1 MNLSISKKS
10 IVKSL
15 SIVVIVLI
23 LLSITGQLYK
33 YLINDGENRY
43 IFDFLNLD
51 KEHNLPTLYSTLSLY
66 FCGILL
72 MIISFGVRFNKE
84 KFFLHWCFL
93 GLTFLYLGTDEILV
107 LHEQIISPLRSVINT
122 TGFLY
127 ITWVIPA
134 LILVLFFALAY
145 IKFLKALPAKTRNWF
160 IVSGIVFV
168 LGAVGLEVIGSNY
181 MYNYGQDSLSYSFI
195 TTVEETLEM
204 TGILMFINTL
214 LDYLSTYYYELNI
227 VFRIPDEDDN

>member
-15 SIVVIVLI
+15 SIIVVVLI
-23 LLSITGQLYK
+23 LLSISGQLYK
-33 YLINDGENRY
+33 YLINDGKNRY

-51 KEHNLPTLYSTLSLY
+51 KEYNIPTLYVMLSLY

-72 MIISFGVRFNKE
+72 MIISFGVRLKKE
-84 KFFLHWCFL
+84 KFFLHWGFL
-93 GLTFLYLGTDEILV
+93 SLTFLYLGTDEILV
-107 LHEQIISPLRSVINT
+107 LHEQIISPLRSVLKT

-127 ITWVIPA
+127 MTWVIPA
-134 LILVLFFALAY
+134 LILLLLFVIAY
-145 IKFLKALPAKTRNWF
+145 IKFLKALPVKTRNWF

-181 MYNYGQDSLSYSFI
+181 LYNYGQDSLSYSFI
-195 TTVEETLEM
+195 TTVEETFELI
-204 TGILMFINTL
+204 GILMFINAI
-214 LDYLSTYYYELNI
+214 LDYLSTYYSEWNVI
-227 VFRIPDEDDN
+227 FKKPQ

>member
-15 SIVVIVLI
+15 SIIVIVLI

-51 KEHNLPTLYSTLSLY
+51 KEYNIPTLYAMLSLY

-72 MIISFGVRFNKE
+72 MIISFGVRFKKK
-84 KFFLHWCFL
+84 KFFLHWFFL
-93 GLTFLYLGTDEILV
+93 SVAFLYLGTDEILV
-107 LHEQIISPLRSVINT
+107 LHEQIISPLRSVIKT

-160 IVSGIVFV
+160 ILSGIVYV
-168 LGAVGLEVIGSNY
+168 IGAVGLEVIGSNY
-181 MYNYGQDSLSYSFI
+181 IYNYGQDSLTYSLI
-195 TTVEETLEM
+195 TTVEETIEM
-204 TGILMFINTL
+204 TGILMFINII
-214 LDYLSTYYYELNI
+214 LDYLSTYYSELNI
-227 VFRIPDEDDN
+227 VFRKT

>member
-15 SIVVIVLI
+15 SITVIVLI
-23 LLSITGQLYK
+23 LLSVTGQLYK

-51 KEHNLPTLYSTLSLY
+51 KEYNIPTLYVMLSLY

-72 MIISFGVRFNKE
+72 MIISFGVRLKKE

-93 GLTFLYLGTDEILV
+93 SVTFLYLGTDEILV
-107 LHEQIISPLRSVINT
+107 LHEQIISPLRSVLKT

-127 ITWVIPA
+127 VTWVIPA
-134 LILVLFFALAY
+134 MILVLFFALAY
-145 IKFLKALPAKTRNWF
+145 IKFLKALPVKTRNWF

-181 MYNYGQDSLSYSFI
+181 LYNYGQDSLSYSFI
-195 TTVEETLEM
+195 TTVEETFELI
-204 TGILMFINTL
+204 GILMFINAI
-214 LDYLSTYYYELNI
+214 LDYLSSYHYELNV
-227 VFRIPDEDDN
+227 VFRKTQ

>member
-1 MNLSISKKS
+1 MNLSISRKS

-15 SIVVIVLI
+15 SIIVVVLI
-23 LLSITGQLYK
+23 LSSISGQLYK

-51 KEHNLPTLYSTLSLY
+51 KEYNIPTLYSTLSLY

-72 MIISFGVRFNKE
+72 MIISLGVRLKKE

-93 GLTFLYLGTDEILV
+93 SLTFLYLGTDEILV
-107 LHEQIISPLRSVINT
+107 LHEQIISPLRSVLKT

-127 ITWVIPA
+127 MTWVIPA
-134 LILVLFFALAY
+134 VILLLLFAIAY
-145 IKFLKALPAKTRNWF
+145 IKFLKALPVKTRNWF

-181 MYNYGQDSLSYSFI
+181 LYNYGQDSLSYSFI
-195 TTVEETLEM
+195 TTVEETFEL
-204 TGILMFINTL
+204 TGILMFINAI
-214 LDYLSTYYYELNI
+214 LDYLSTYHNEWNV
-227 VFRIPDEDDN
+227 VFKKTNEDDN

>member
-15 SIVVIVLI
+15 SIIVVVLI
-23 LLSITGQLYK
+23 LLSISGQLYK

-51 KEHNLPTLYSTLSLY
+51 KEYNIPTLYVMLSLY

-72 MIISFGVRFNKE
+72 MIISFGVRLKKE
-84 KFFLHWCFL
+84 KFFLHWGFL
-93 GLTFLYLGTDEILV
+93 SLTFLYLGTDEILV
-107 LHEQIISPLRSVINT
+107 LHEQIISPLRSVLKT

-145 IKFLKALPAKTRNWF
+145 IKFLKALPVKTRNWF
-160 IVSGIVFV
+160 IVSGIVYV

-181 MYNYGQDSLSYSFI
+181 IYNYGQDSLTYSFI
-195 TTVEETLEM
+195 TTIEETFEM
-204 TGILMFINTL
+204 IGILMFINAI
-214 LDYLSTYYYELNI
+214 LDYLSIYYNELNI
-227 VFRIPDEDDN
+227 VFRKS